1 MSTKLDELIAKAP
14 EVYQFGPNYRLS
26 RLHEFSFDDVLPP
39 MGCFIMW
46 EPPDPR
52 FTYTC
57 GVDPGWGIGQ
67 DRSVI
72 HVLRNG
78 TLYAKDTQ
86 VGEFVADSINMH
98 DMTPICY
105 SIGNLYKDHKED
117 MEALMTVECNLSDT
131 IVHDLRTKY
140 CYSNLF
146 IWKYYDNLK
155 RMMSNKLGWWTNL
168 RTRPK
173 LINKA
178 MQYIQHDW
186 WEINSP
192 WMISELEIIEK
203 LEEHAQIKA
212 ASGFHDDLFMAGC
225 IALWSAHDLEFNSEF
240 GQAEIATQR
249 DIRLTDIVT
258 AEMAPPPPITA
269 RRDYI
274 NTATSVAKLL
284 EDSF

>member
-1 MSTKLDELIAKAP
+1 MTSLDAILKAAP
-14 EVYQFGPNYRLS
+14 EVYQIGPNYRLS
-26 RLHEFSFDDVLPP
+26 RLHEFTFDEAIPP
-39 MGCFIMW
+39 MGVLTMW
-46 EPPDPR
+46 EPPDNR

-57 GVDPGWGIGQ
+57 GVDPSWGLGQ

-86 VGEFVADSINMH
+86 VAEFVCDSINMH
-98 DMTPICY
+98 DFAPICY
-105 SIGNLYKDHKED
+105 VVGNIYKNVLED
-117 MEALMTVECNLSDT
+117 QEALMTVECNISDD

-140 CYSNLF
+140 NYGNIF
-146 IWKYYDNLK
+146 IWKYYDSIK

-178 MQYIQHDW
+178 MQYIQHGW
-186 WEINSP
+186 WDINSP
-192 WMISELEIIEK
+192 WMINELETIEK

-212 ASGFHDDLFMAGC
+212 ASGFYDDLFMAGC
-225 IALWSAHDLEFNSEF
+225 ISLWAAHDLEFNSEF
-240 GQAEIATQR
+240 GQAEVASQR
-249 DIRLTDIVT
+249 DKRITDMVV
-258 AEMAPPPPITA
+258 AEVAPPLPVGQ

-274 NTATSVAKLL
+274 NTATTVQQMM
-284 EDSF
+284 DDGF